1 MIERS
6 REQDIELLNSE
17 LDSLQGCIVQWISIL
32 EMLITE
38 MQITKEYYDKLRSY
52 DIEFPETEE
61 RILNADR
68 ACIDKTQGI
77 IKMYQDKE
85 DRITERLALMV

>member
-38 MQITKEYYDKLRSY
+38 MQIAKEYYDNLRSY
-52 DIEFPETEE
+52 GIEFPETEE

-77 IKMYQDKE
+77 IKTYQDKE
-85 DRITERLALMV
+85 DRIIERLAWMV

>member
-1 MIERS
+1 MLY
-6 REQDIELLNSE
+6 IELLNSD
-17 LDSLQGCIVQWISIL
+17 LDSLQCCIVQWISIL

-85 DRITERLALMV
+85 DRITERLVLMA

>member
-6 REQDIELLNSE
+6 RGQDIELLNSE

-32 EMLITE
+32 EMLITG

-52 DIEFPETEE
+52 GIEFPETEE
-61 RILNADR
+61 RMLKADR
-68 ACIDKTQGI
+68 ACIDMAQGI

-85 DRITERLALMV
+85 DRIEARLSEMA